1 LEAINRKLPALYWDS
16 TYAIAVA
23 LIDAYPEK
31 DPDEVGLHELAD
43 IVPTLQGFKDFPE
56 LANERILIDIQI
68 AWYEELT
75 NE

>member
-1 LEAINRKLPALYWDS
+1 MIESNSPALYWDS
-16 TYAIAVA
+16 TYAIAMA

-31 DPDEVGLHELAD
+31 NPDEMGLHELAV
-43 IVPTLQGFKDFPE
+43 IVPELPGFKDYPE
-56 LANERILIDIQI
+56 LANERILTDIQI